1 MGQPN
6 TIFAGTT
13 GPSGDRPGP
22 DTLASRI
29 GMYVAAAALFP
40 IFTVTYGIWM
50 AFYQWGRIRYWI
62 PLAASA
68 PLLILSAAVGSLSS
82 QGIANVLGSYIGL
95 FEGITGGGF
104 GKAYGDFIWHQLFIG
119 LFLGTLS
126 AGGSSVWKWW
136 RRPKYKEM
144 FINPGPLLKDRVK
157 KTTTDISRG
166 LNSPDDGITLG
177 IAKDLRDERFAGG
190 KPGEKYGNRVVISDA
205 ELSGHCFVVGGS
217 GAGKTQTML
226 VGLRDVIRRGHGVV
240 FIDCKGGP
248 DVPDQIAEWAARYGR
263 EFFHWTIQDP
273 RMEYQGPADNGPA
286 FYDPIS
292 RGDASRRKDLLIGAM
307 RWDVEYYKSVIS
319 NYLQTLFMVKDLV
332 PAPEGTDTFSDV
344 ADLLS
349 PAVLLRRARNIVA
362 MNHPELAATLTRLNE
377 MEDTERS
384 GIRNMYS
391 RLHTITSS
399 TAGSWLRTDP
409 EGRRDID
416 LRRVADEGQVVVFS
430 LDTSNYE
437 ETATLIAGLIVQ
449 DLKTLSSE
457 LRNDPAPAPLH
468 VYVDEF
474 SAVDT
479 TNILGLLN
487 KARDAKMPCTLA
499 TQALADL
506 ARREPTF
513 TDQVLGIV
521 SCFIIH
527 RANAEADARIYAG
540 LSGVVRKLVSRT
552 NIQESSGLLGVM
564 GAASSSGSGFIEE
577 REDYAVP
584 VGAFQELKRGQ
595 AIYIAKSPH
604 ARYVNPVDVVI
615 EDPAF
620 PDNQRDKALSIEKRY
635 RTTGN
640 TASPA
645 MTYAYPTDS
654 SLFATPPVTVDEP
667 SDPLIVADVAPEVP
681 AAGPTRPGG
690 PRRPGSTPPAIPGT
704 PGGLPINPTPG
715 AGRPAGAP
723 MPSLRPKPTRGGRN
737 DFKPDEWS
745 GIP

>member
-29 GMYVAAAALFP
+29 GMYAAAALLFP

-50 AFYQWGRIRYWI
+50 GLYQWGRLRYWI
-62 PLAASA
+62 PIAASG
-68 PLLILSAAVGSLSS
+68 PLLIISAIFGAISP
-82 QGIANVLGSYIGL
+82 QGIANTLGSYAGL
-95 FEGITGGGF
+95 FNGITGGGF
-104 GKAYGDFIWHQLFIG
+104 GEAYLSFILNQLLLG
-119 LFLGTLS
+119 LFLGTFAAGS
-126 AGGSSVWKWW
+126 ASIWKWW

-144 FINPGPLLKDRVK
+144 FLTPGPLLKDRVK
-157 KTTTDISRG
+157 KTTVDIARG

-248 DVPDQIAEWAARYGR
+248 DVPEQIAEWSARYGR

-292 RGDASRRKDLLIGAM
+292 RGDASRRKDLIIGAM

-362 MNHPELAATLTRLNE
+362 MNHPELAATLTRLTE

-457 LRNDPAPAPLH
+457 LRNDPSPNPLH

-540 LSGVVRKLVSRT
+540 LSGVVRKTISRT
-552 NIQESSGLLGVM
+552 NVQESSGLLGVM
-564 GAASSSGSGFIEE
+564 GSASSSGTGFLEE

-584 VGAFQELKRGQ
+584 IGAFQELKRGQ
-595 AIYIAKSPH
+595 AIYIAKSPT
-604 ARYVNPVDVVI
+604 ARYVNPVDVII

-620 PDNQRDKALSIEKRY
+620 PDMQRDKALVIEKRY
-635 RTTGN
+635 RTGSN
-640 TASPA
+640 SSSPA
-645 MTYAYPTDS
+645 VTYDYPTDG
-654 SLFATPPVTVDEP
+654 SLFSPSTKSVEDEP
-667 SDPLIVADVAPEVP
+667 SAPLTVADVAPET
-681 AAGPTRPGG
+681 ATGPVRPGG
-690 PRRPGSTPPAIPGT
+690 PRRPGSSSNAAPGT
-704 PGGLPINPTPG
+704 PGGLPISPAPG

-723 MPSLRPKPTRGGRN
+723 MPSLRPKPTRGGQN

>member
-1 MGQPN
+1 MSQPN

-22 DTLASRI
+22 DTIISRI

-40 IFTVTYGIWM
+40 VFTLTYGIWM
-50 AFYQWGRIRYWI
+50 ALYQWGRLRYWI
-62 PLAASA
+62 PIAVSA
-68 PLLILSAAVGSLSS
+68 PLFIVSS
-82 QGIANVLGSYIGL
+82 FFGLGIPMAISGYTGL
-95 FEGITGGGF
+95 LEGITSGNF
-104 GKAYGDFIWHQLFIG
+104 ANAYLAFLGSQLIVG
-119 LFLGTLS
+119 TFLGTLT
-126 AGGSSVWKWW
+126 AGLSSVWKWW

-144 FINPGPLLKDRVK
+144 FIKPGVVLKDRVK
-157 KTTTDISRG
+157 KTSTEIARG
-166 LNSPDDGITLG
+166 LNSPDGGITLG
-177 IAKDLRDERFAGG
+177 VAKDLRDERFAGG

-248 DVPDQIAEWAARYGR
+248 DVPEQISEWAARYGR
-263 EFFHWTIQDP
+263 EFFHWTIHDP
-273 RMEYQGPADNGPA
+273 RIQYQGPAEGPA

-552 NIQESSGLLGVM
+552 NIQESSSLLGVM
-564 GAASSSGSGFIEE
+564 GAASSTGVGFIEE
-577 REDYAVP
+577 RDDYAVP

-595 AIYIAKSPH
+595 AIYIAKSPD

-615 EDPAF
+615 EDPMF
-620 PDNQRDKALSIEKRY
+620 PDNQRDGALTIEKRF
-635 RTTGN
+635 RN
-640 TASPA
+640 ASVAATPA
-645 MTYAYPTDS
+645 VTYDYPTDS
-654 SLFATPPVTVDEP
+654 SLFAPAPTNEEPVEPVT
-667 SDPLIVADVAPEVP
+667 VADVAPEVP
-681 AAGPTRPGG
+681 AGPVRPGG
-690 PRRPGSTPPAIPGT
+690 PKRPGSKAAIPGT
-704 PGGLPINPTPG
+704 PGGSPIAPAPG

-723 MPSLRPKPTRGGRN
+723 MPSLRPKPTGNGRN
-737 DFKPDEWS
+737 SDFRPDEWS